1 MTLPGDL
8 LAHPVNEHIEIYIYI
23 RSRKYSTTWDLPTC
37 QAFQLLLVTRR
48 WWSSLL
54 EASEWW
60 AILGGFLLLTIESN
74 YLFELKSCS
83 GVTIQPKLCK
93 HHWNSPII
101 GMLPYAPPAKM
112 PVTSESLARHSREK
126 KNSCWLSGTGVAPPA
141 RHSCGNWGID
151 SCNWSVKVVY
161 LDKGSPGLAV
171 AGPIWYSARLE
182 KTNKNTK
189 PPRSTISFKVKHLKH
204 WQRSQPSPLIQ
215 CLPGL
220 WCWGASWSMA
230 FLFTCSNFP
239 SP

>member
-1 MTLPGDL
+1 MTLLPGDL
-8 LAHPVNEHIEIYIYI
+8 LAHPVDEHIYYIL
-23 RSRKYSTTWDLPTC
+23 SRKYSTTWDLPTC

-60 AILGGFLLLTIESN
+60 AILAEFLLLTIESN

-93 HHWNSPII
+93 HLWNSPVIE
-101 GMLPYAPPAKM
+101 MLPYAPPAKM

-126 KNSCWLSGTGVAPPA
+126 KTPAGYQVLGGVAPPA
-141 RHSCGNWGID
+141 RHYCGNWGID

-182 KTNKNTK
+182 KTKKKNTK
-189 PPRSTISFKVKHLKH
+189 PPRSTPYL
-204 WQRSQPSPLIQ
+204 
-215 CLPGL
+215 
-220 WCWGASWSMA
+220 SM
-230 FLFTCSNFP
+230 
-239 SP
+239 